1 MKSKRPGKT
10 GAEEQ
15 AWQRHEA
22 LVGGSGEGGL
32 AAALWEVGSNRM
44 SWLLWIR
51 SSGKGNPVFPGFR
64 L

>member
-44 SWLLWIR
+44 SWLL
-51 SSGKGNPVFPGFR
+51 
-64 L
+64 

>member
-1 MKSKRPGKT
+1 MLRSRPGKEMKLCT
-10 GAEEQ
+10 ET
-15 AWQRHEA
+15 